1 MSDLPEY
8 FWLHIAS
15 TVVLALLALVAM
27 AALLAWTVGAAEG
40 LWQGHRSRR
49 H

>member
-1 MSDLPEY
+1 MSELPEY
-8 FWLHIAS
+8 FWVHMTS
-15 TVVLALLALVAM
+15 TVVLALLALMAT
-27 AALLAWTVGAAEG
+27 AALLAWTVGAVED